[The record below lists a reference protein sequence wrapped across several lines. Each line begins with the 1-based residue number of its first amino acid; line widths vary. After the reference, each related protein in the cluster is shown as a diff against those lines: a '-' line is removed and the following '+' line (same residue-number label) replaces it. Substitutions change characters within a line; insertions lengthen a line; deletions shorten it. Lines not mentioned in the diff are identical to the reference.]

1 MPFVQ
6 QVLVVDDEPS
16 MAELVGGMLPAP
28 HYSTTTVRSGEAAL
42 RFLSSRV
49 GLVTIVIVDLR
60 LRGMSGRRL
69 AEVIAADFHEA
80 AVLFMSDPPF
90 DVGEPL
96 PSPLMPKPLRK
107 EQLVLAIQQLV
118 ARHRRR
124 YLLSADHFGH
134 VRMAF
139 EAIAR
144 HDRLVRT
151 HANRVHDLL
160 QAWHPYPAHGI

>member
-16 MAELVGGMLPAP
+16 MADVVGGILAAP

-42 RFLSSRV
+42 QFLSGRV
-49 GLVTIVIVDLR
+49 GLVTVVIVDLG
-60 LRGMSGRRL
+60 LHGMSGRHL

-80 AVLFMSDPPF
+80 GVLFMSDPPF
-90 DVGEPL
+90 DVDEPL
-96 PSPLMPKPLRK
+96 PSPLLPKPLRK
-107 EQLVLAIQQLV
+107 EQLVQAIAELV
-118 ARHRRR
+118 TRHRRH

-134 VRMAF
+134 VRMTC

-144 HDRLVRT
+144 HDRLVRA
-151 HANRVHDLL
+151 HATRVHDLL
-160 QAWHPYPAHGI
+160 QAWHPHPAHGT